1 MIDAT
6 VQNRTGL
13 SPEWDRWFDEQFA
26 DLIATDE
33 ELLRAEFDDLM
44 SSSWPQPPSSPSPP
58 AAPSANSPTSTPPK
72 DAADSSSPRPG
83 PSDQPPTRPPPD
95 S

>member
-1 MIDAT
+1 MIDVD

-44 SSSWPQPPSSPSPP
+44 SSSWPQPPTPPSPP
-58 AAPSANSPTSTPPK
+58 APADVGPRTPAPPQDTAGLASI
-72 DAADSSSPRPG
+72 PG
-83 PSDQPPTRPPPD
+83 PPDQPQTRPPPD
-95 S
+95 P